1 MKDSDFS
8 SSVVDGQLKVVNGD
22 NYWLVEIGRLFVT
35 GKFEGQDIVEFAS
48 ASITTRREFVL
59 WIQRVFYC

>member
-22 NYWLVEIGRLFVT
+22 NYWLVDIGRLFVT
-35 GKFEGQDIVEFAS
+35 GKFENQDLVEFAS
-48 ASITTRREFVL
+48 APITSRREFVL
-59 WIQRVFYC
+59 WIQRVFYY